1 MSADTTTPSDYDL
14 MSEIVERAIGPNDPY
29 PSAIELAVHRAK
41 QALQEKL
48 FKNQD
53 ITKETR

>member
-1 MSADTTTPSDYDL
+1 MSAVTTTPSDYDL
-14 MSEIVERAIGPNDPY
+14 MTEVIERAIGPNDQY

-41 QALQEKL
+41 QALQEKH

-53 ITKETR
+53 ITKEPR